1 MIDYFNCAADF
12 ADHADNFFFPDPKWL
27 KTIPSFL
34 RTLLS
39 SQRKR
44 LKALKVECHY
54 PRHSRRA

>member
-44 LKALKVECHY
+44 L
-54 PRHSRRA
+54 